1 MVGDPLDDAPDGRLT
16 PLPDRRRVR
25 SFVLIVEPDVR
36 IGRKLR
42 SLAATVAATTL
53 CPDFDGG
60 RAELQ
65 RHPPHVLVTNLRLE
79 AYNGLH
85 LVLLSQA
92 TGSGARCLVHTNR
105 PDFLLVSE
113 ALAMGA
119 FFERTERLPYSIT
132 AFITG
137 QLPVADRRN
146 PDQFDRRTGFRGGRR
161 ASDVEAC
168 ADI

>member
-1 MVGDPLDDAPDGRLT
+1 MAGDPLDDAPDRRLT
-16 PLPDRRRVR
+16 PLPDRGRAR
-25 SFVLIVEPDVR
+25 SSVLIVEPDIRV
-36 IGRKLR
+36 GRKLR
-42 SLAATVAATTL
+42 SVVSTVAATTL
-53 CPDFDGG
+53 CPDFEGG
-60 RAELQ
+60 RAAMQ
-65 RHPPHVLVTNLRLE
+65 RHPFHVLVTNLRLE

-92 TGSGARCLVHTNR
+92 TGTGARCLVHTNR

-119 FFERTERLPYSIT
+119 FFERTERLPYSIV

-137 QLPVADRRN
+137 DLPANDRRN

-168 ADI
+168 ANI